1 MIATMISNFCHM
13 FQIIKCCEPFS
24 KLQTH
29 PLVYWQDYW
38 STSTGPPTRDTNQ
51 NLTLVNATE
60 SGGYTMVEF
69 YRPAMTGD
77 TANDVQFMVSNKYPN
92 LILTEGRLGASQG
105 SLRGY

>member
-1 MIATMISNFCHM
+1 MLDAS
-13 FQIIKCCEPFS
+13 
-24 KLQTH
+24 
-29 PLVYWQDYW
+29 
-38 STSTGPPTRDTNQ
+38 Q

-92 LILTEGRLGASQG
+92 LIPTEGRLGASQG
-105 SLRGY
+105 SLRGYQNSG